1 MPDSAEQLQR
11 IYLAGFELQTFERY
25 PKCIGVVR
33 DGCVALLVPG
43 VDGLQILGTP
53 GWRMGEVMGVL
64 TEREGRKVFQAKSEV
79 VEATP
84 ERLAR
89 LYTEFPNFGSKAL
102 PKFWV
107 SPPEYLELRR
117 DLKSWESIEGWR
129 VSGANVAGGNEP
141 ARVTISSVTGGL
153 LSQLGVQPVHGR
165 ILTPQDDVPGAPRA
179 AVLAYGFWK
188 RAAS

>member
-11 IYLAGFELQTFERY
+11 LYLAGFELQTFERF

-33 DGCVALLVPG
+33 ENCVALLVPA

-84 ERLAR
+84 ERLETLQKFREELA
-89 LYTEFPNFGSKAL
+89 AL
-102 PKFWV
+102 
-107 SPPEYLELRR
+107 L
-117 DLKSWESIEGWR
+117 
-129 VSGANVAGGNEP
+129 
-141 ARVTISSVTGGL
+141 
-153 LSQLGVQPVHGR
+153 H
-165 ILTPQDDVPGAPRA
+165 AP
-179 AVLAYGFWK
+179 
-188 RAAS
+188 S